1 MVLVMLIFK
10 NEKDKEL
17 IEKTEKLLNV
27 DESVGEYP
35 STAKMLKGFA
45 KDMWSSAKYAGR
57 GLPVLVSP
65 TSAAER
71 YSICEQCPNLTD
83 AGRCTECGCFM
94 KKKVNLAAS
103 SCPIGK
109 WDSVE

>member
-1 MVLVMLIFK
+1 MYSAVFK

-45 KDMWSSAKYAGR
+45 KDMWSSAKYAGH
-57 GLPVLVSP
+57 GLPVLISP
-65 TSAAER
+65 TSATER
-71 YSICEQCPNLTD
+71 YSICEQCPNLTEE
-83 AGRCTECGCFM
+83 ARCTECGCFM

-103 SCPIGK
+103 SCPIEK
-109 WDSVE
+109 WDSVQ